1 MMHARPHWCSRAS
14 RDGAGWRRSRVLALA
29 LLLVAGA
36 GACGGSSSGGARD
49 ADGKPTDPSTAG
61 HGSGGTT
68 ANHDSGNGG
77 TSGGGMQSH
86 GSGGAGTSSMQHD
99 AGDSMQMT
107 MHGEDAS
114 VGGGGDAGMQDAS
127 ATPFRVGELYV
138 RDPHM
143 YLGDTDITD
152 SDVLGTSVNGSL
164 IKDGLTMDYN
174 MDGFLDVSILPI
186 LVPLDPA
193 AKNAS
198 LHLVDA
204 SCASDTQC
212 EPSAKPGLDVQFA
225 IENKSQGTCLSPMAD
240 TTSGFSPA
248 VDVPVAPCF
257 VTTDARDFT
266 INLGGVSIMLTA
278 ARIGATYDGDAPGK
292 LTHGLL
298 MGYVTQAHAMA
309 ALLPDYLPLL
319 GGTPL
324 TDYLRDQDRDKASS
338 PNSED
343 GFWLYINFVATPVQY
358 TQK

>member
-1 MMHARPHWCSRAS
+1 MMHARPHIATRAS
-14 RDGAGWRRSRVLALA
+14 RAGAAWRRSRALAFA
-29 LLLVAGA
+29 LLLFPGA
-36 GACGGSSSGGARD
+36 GACGSSGGGARD
-49 ADGKPTDPSTAG
+49 SDGKASDSSTGG

-68 ANHDSGNGG
+68 ANHGSG
-77 TSGGGMQSH
+77 SGGSSGSMQSH
-86 GSGGAGTSSMQHD
+86 GSGGAGTTAMQHD
-99 AGDSMQMT
+99 AGNDPMPT
-107 MHGEDAS
+107 MPGDDAA
-114 VGGGGDAGMQDAS
+114 VAGGGGDAGMQNAS
-127 ATPFRVGELYV
+127 ETPFRVGELYV

-193 AKNAS
+193 AKTGS
-198 LHLVDA
+198 LHLIDA

-212 EPSAKPGLDVQFA
+212 EPSTKPGLDVQFA

-324 TDYLRDQDRDKASS
+324 TDYLRDQDRDKAKS